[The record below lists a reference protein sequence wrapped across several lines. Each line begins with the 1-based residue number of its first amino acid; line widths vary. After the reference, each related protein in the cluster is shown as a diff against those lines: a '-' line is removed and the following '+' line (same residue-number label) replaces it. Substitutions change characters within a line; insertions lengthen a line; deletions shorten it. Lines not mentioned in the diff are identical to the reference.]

1 MAETRYKLPCLNQ
14 TNKIM
19 IKEKAKKVEDIL
31 KRHSQ
36 TKDSDIELIALFWW
50 EELANNSQGID
61 RDNFK
66 IFLRCFRE
74 GALTMPDTIT
84 RVRRKLQEE
93 IPSLR
98 GANYEK
104 RHAATKVVKEEIKEI
119 PEMKGTYKA
128 LEQMTLGLFDR

>member
-1 MAETRYKLPCLNQ
+1 
-14 TNKIM
+14 M
-19 IKEKAKKVEDIL
+19 IKEKAQKVKDIL
-31 KRHSQ
+31 IKYPQ
-36 TKDSDIELIALFWW
+36 TQDSDSELIALFWW

-104 RHAATKVVKEEIKEI
+104 RHAATKIVKEEIKEI

-128 LEQMTLGLFDR
+128 FDQMTLGLFNR

>member
-1 MAETRYKLPCLNQ
+1 MA
-14 TNKIM
+14 
-19 IKEKAKKVEDIL
+19 IKHKGGTDSIL
-31 KRHSQ
+31 TYREIDLIYYIIQSGRLSQ
-36 TKDSDIELIALFWW
+36 A
-50 EELANNSQGID
+50 
-61 RDNFK
+61 
-66 IFLRCFRE
+66 
-74 GALTMPDTIT
+74 DTIT

-119 PEMKGTYKA
+119 PEMEGTYKA